1 MIRGAIAFGLVLR
14 ISGDRFANRDVIVT
28 TTLSLVVFT
37 TVVYGSTVGVLQ
49 RFLEPKEVFK
59 FSDSY
64 KNFSTSMKSKLD
76 CKSVRV
82 EIKDDDYEM
91 HSSDASMDLSQ
102 DEDSE
107 YEETFHPNESP
118 QHPNEA

>member
-49 RFLEPKEVFK
+49 KFLEPKEVL
-59 FSDSY
+59 
-64 KNFSTSMKSKLD
+64 N
-76 CKSVRV
+76 
-82 EIKDDDYEM
+82 I
-91 HSSDASMDLSQ
+91 
-102 DEDSE
+102 
-107 YEETFHPNESP
+107 N
-118 QHPNEA
+118 

>member
-37 TVVYGSTVGVLQ
+37 TVVYGSMVGVLQ
-49 RFLEPKEVFK
+49 KFLEPKEEYK

-64 KNFSTSMKSKLD
+64 KNFTTSLKAKFE
-76 CKSVRV
+76 KKNVKV
-82 EIKDDDYEM
+82 
-91 HSSDASMDLSQ
+91 
-102 DEDSE
+102 
-107 YEETFHPNESP
+107 
-118 QHPNEA
+118 